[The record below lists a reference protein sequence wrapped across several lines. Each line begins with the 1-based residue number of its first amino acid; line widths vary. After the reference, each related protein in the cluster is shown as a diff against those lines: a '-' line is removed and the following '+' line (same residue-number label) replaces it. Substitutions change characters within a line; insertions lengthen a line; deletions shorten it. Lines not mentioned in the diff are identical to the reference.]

1 MSGGSLNYVYGRVE
15 DAAHEIRRN
24 VTKAGQPRMDGF
36 FEDGT
41 YPVLDPKTAK
51 ALSAIADHADLCAK
65 LLRAA
70 EWYLSGDYGDE
81 TFAQAVREALK

>member
-1 MSGGSLNYVYGRVE
+1 MSGGSLNYVFGRVE
-15 DAAHEIRRN
+15 DAAHEIRSN
-24 VTKAGQPRMDGF
+24 VTKAGQPRMDGV
-36 FEDGT
+36 FEDGM
-41 YPVLDPKTAK
+41 YPELDPKTAETL
-51 ALSAIADHADLCAK
+51 AAIACYADQCAK